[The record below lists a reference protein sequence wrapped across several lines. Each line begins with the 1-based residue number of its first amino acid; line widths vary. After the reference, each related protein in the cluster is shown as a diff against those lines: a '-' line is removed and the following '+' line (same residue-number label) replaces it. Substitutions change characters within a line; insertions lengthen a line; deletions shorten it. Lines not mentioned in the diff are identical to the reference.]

1 MYHNRTNRHQGHVEV
16 RTPLPRRKDTPATRG
31 ILITAGALYRSKDIF
46 FFLVQSELGDLYKV
60 HMLHAFQLSN
70 HMTLTLN

>member
-1 MYHNRTNRHQGHVEV
+1 MCDRHQGHIEV

-60 HMLHAFQLSN
+60 YITTIIVTHMKLYIYTY
-70 HMTLTLN
+70 MCT